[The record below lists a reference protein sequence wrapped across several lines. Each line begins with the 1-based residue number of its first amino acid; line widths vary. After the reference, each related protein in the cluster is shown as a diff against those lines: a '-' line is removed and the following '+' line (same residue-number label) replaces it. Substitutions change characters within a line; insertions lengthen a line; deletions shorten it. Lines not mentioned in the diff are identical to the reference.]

1 VNTNSALGGG
11 IIATWIIIFFGL
23 SFTPSG
29 KEISQLSKIV
39 ANTILSSIEALY
51 IQRINTQNYFSWVI
65 TRQVDAQEPSWAR
78 MSSYTEEYIVFV
90 KGRKAILDIAIRLHS
105 QLGKPEGVES
115 VGIRID

>member
-11 IIATWIIIFFGL
+11 MIANWNTVFFGL

-51 IQRINTQNYFSWVI
+51 IQRINIQNHISWEI
-65 TRQVDAQEPSWAR
+65 IGQVDAQEPSWAR

-90 KGRKAILDIAIRLHS
+90 KSREGILDIAIRLHS